1 MKGLGRAMKSAGQR
15 VIVLGLDG
23 ATFDILLPLVKENKL
38 PHLAWVLEEGVWGEL
53 RSTMPPY
60 SAQAWA
66 SMATG
71 VNQGKHGIVDFWR
84 VSKEGVRRGVV
95 DSTLIRSDTL
105 WGILSRH
112 GKRVGVVN
120 VPLTYP
126 PLEVKGYMVSGFMT
140 PRGKMDYTYPPH
152 LREEILEAT
161 GEYDPDPY
169 DPISPSKR
177 LLEEYLYWMRR
188 KEQANRFLLSR
199 YPLDFFISVVQA
211 LDQIQHFFWSVFDD
225 HHPSHDP
232 GQAKRYQGM
241 IEECYRLVDEVV
253 GQRLRLLDEKTSLF
267 IISDHGFGPA
277 HKWFQVNKFLA
288 ELGLLVLKREPAV
301 KYLMRRVGLTPQN
314 IRNVVHRGDVFGFR
328 RKTGRWLRM
337 ELSKRLESA
346 LALPIDWEKTAAY
359 SGSPTSEGIYIN
371 LKGRDS
377 EGIVEPGREYE
388 RVRDL
393 IMDEL
398 LKLKDP
404 KTSEPVVDK
413 VYRKEE
419 IYSGPYLPLLPDI
432 VLSTGSLPYM
442 PRDDLS
448 ASKVVERI
456 PARGYVEGR
465 HTLPGIFMAMGLII
479 GKGTITGAKIVDV
492 APTILY
498 AMGLPVPRHMDGKVL
513 EDIFCEEY
521 RESRP
526 IRYEG
531 RKSSLP
537 EREAPS
543 VYTDEETRDIE
554 ERLRGLGYWG

>member
-1 MKGLGRAMKSAGQR
+1 MKDAAQR

-23 ATFDILLPLVKENKL
+23 ASFDILLPLIKENKL
-38 PHLAWVLEEGVWGEL
+38 PHLAWVMKEGVWGEL
-53 RSTMPPY
+53 RSTIPPY

-84 VSKEGVRRGVV
+84 VSKGNVRHGVV
-95 DSTLIRSDTL
+95 DSTLIRSDAL

-140 PRGKMDYTYPPH
+140 PRGKTDYTYPPD

-188 KEQANRFLLSR
+188 KEEANRFLLSR
-199 YPLDFFISVVQA
+199 YPGDFFISVVQA
-211 LDQIQHFFWSVFDD
+211 LDQIQHFFWSVLDE
-225 HHPSHDP
+225 HHPFHDP
-232 GQAKRYQGM
+232 SQAKRYQGM
-241 IEECYRLVDEVV
+241 IEECYRLVDDVV
-253 GQRLRLLDEKTSLF
+253 GQRLGLLDEKTSLF

-277 HKWFQVNKFLA
+277 HKWFQVNKFLS
-288 ELGLLVLKREPAV
+288 ELGLLVLKKEPPL
-301 KYLMRRVGLTPQN
+301 KYLIRRVGLTPQN
-314 IRNVVHRGDVFGFR
+314 MRSMVHRSDVFGLR
-328 RKTGRWLRM
+328 RRIGRWLRM
-337 ELSKRLESA
+337 GLSKRMETT
-346 LALPIDWEKTAAY
+346 LALPINWEKTAAY

-398 LKLKDP
+398 LRFKDP
-404 KTSEPVVDK
+404 ETSEPVVDK

-419 IYSGPYLPLLPDI
+419 IYGGPYLLLLPDI
-432 VLSTGSLPYM
+432 VFSTGSSPYM
-442 PRDDLS
+442 PRDDVS
-448 ASKVVERI
+448 ATKVVERI
-456 PARGYVEGR
+456 PPRGYVEGR
-465 HTLPGIFMAMGLII
+465 HTLPGIFMAIGSTI
-479 GKGTITGAKIVDV
+479 GKGTITGAKIVDI

-498 AMGLPVPRHMDGKVL
+498 AMGLPVPRDMDGKVL
-513 EDIFCEEY
+513 EDSFCEEY
-521 RESRP
+521 GGARP
-526 IRYEG
+526 IRYED
-531 RKSSLP
+531 RESTLR
-537 EREAPS
+537 EREEAS
-543 VYTDEETRDIE
+543 VYTDEETREIE

>member
-1 MKGLGRAMKSAGQR
+1 MKNADQR

-23 ATFDILLPLVKENKL
+23 ATFDILLPLVREKKL
-38 PHLAWVLEEGVWGEL
+38 PHLARVMKEGVWGEL
-53 RSTMPPY
+53 RSTIPPY

-84 VSKEGVRRGVV
+84 VSRGNVRRGVV

-112 GKRVGVVN
+112 GRRVGVVN

-126 PLEVKGYMVSGFMT
+126 PLEVNGYMISGFMT

-152 LREEILEAT
+152 LREEILEAV

-188 KEQANRFLLSR
+188 REQANRFLLSR
-199 YPLDFFISVVQA
+199 YPGDFFISVVQA
-211 LDQIQHFFWSVFDD
+211 LDQIQHFFWSVLDD
-225 HHPSHDP
+225 HHPLHDP
-232 GQAKRYQGM
+232 GQAERYQGM
-241 IEECYRLVDEVV
+241 MEECYRLVDDVV
-253 GQRLRLLDEKTSLF
+253 GQRLGLLDEKTSLF

-288 ELGLLVLKREPAV
+288 ELGLLAFKKEPSLKG
-301 KYLMRRVGLTPQN
+301 LMRRVGLTPQK
-314 IRNVVHRGDVFGFR
+314 IRNMVHRGDSFGLR
-328 RKTGRWLRM
+328 RRTGRWLRM
-337 ELSKRLESA
+337 GLSKRLETA
-346 LALPIDWEKTAAY
+346 LVRPIDWQKTAAY

-371 LKGRDS
+371 LQERDG

-388 RVRDL
+388 KVRDL
-393 IMDEL
+393 IIDEL
-398 LKLKDP
+398 LRFKDP
-404 KTSEPVVDK
+404 ETGEPVVDE

-442 PRDDLS
+442 PRDDVS
-448 ASKVVERI
+448 ATKVVEGI

-465 HTLPGIFMAMGLII
+465 HTLPGIFMAVGPIL
-479 GKGTITGAKIVDV
+479 GRGTIAEAKIVDV

-498 AMGLPVPRHMDGKVL
+498 AMGLPVPRDMDGKVL
-513 EDIFCEEY
+513 EDIFTEEY
-521 RESRP
+521 RWSRP
-526 IRYEG
+526 VRYEDRG
-531 RKSSLP
+531 SPLA
-537 EREAPS
+537 ERETPS
-543 VYTDEETRDIE
+543 AYTDEEARDVE

>member
-1 MKGLGRAMKSAGQR
+1 MKSAEQR

-23 ATFDILLPLVKENKL
+23 ATFDILLPRVKENKL
-38 PHLAWVLEEGVWGEL
+38 PHLARIMKEGVWGEL
-53 RSTMPPY
+53 RSTIPPY

-66 SMATG
+66 SLATG

-84 VSKEGVRRGVV
+84 VSKGNVRRGVV

-126 PLEVKGYMVSGFMT
+126 PLEVNGYMVSGFLT
-140 PRGKMDYTYPPH
+140 PRGKRDYTYPPD
-152 LREEILEAT
+152 LRGEIVEAT

-169 DPISPSKR
+169 DPISPSER

-188 KEQANRFLLSR
+188 KEEANRFLLSR
-199 YPLDFFISVVQA
+199 YPGDFFISVVQA
-211 LDQIQHFFWSVFDD
+211 LDQIQHFFWSVLDD
-225 HHPSHDP
+225 HHPLHNPD
-232 GQAKRYQGM
+232 QAKRYQGM
-241 IEECYRLVDEVV
+241 IEECYRLVDDVV
-253 GQRLRLLDEKTSLF
+253 GQRLGLLDEKTSLF

-277 HKWFQVNKFLA
+277 HKWFQVNKFLV
-288 ELGLLVLKREPAV
+288 ELGLLVFRREPPL
-301 KYLMRRVGLTPQN
+301 KGLIRRVGLTPQN
-314 IRNVVHRGDVFGFR
+314 IRNMVHRSDSFGLR
-328 RKTGRWLRM
+328 RRTGRWLRIG
-337 ELSKRLESA
+337 LSKRLETV

-377 EGIVEPGREYE
+377 EGIVEPGRYE

-393 IMDEL
+393 IIDEL
-398 LKLKDP
+398 LRFKDP
-404 KTSEPVVDK
+404 ETGEPVVDK
-413 VYRKEE
+413 AYRKEE

-442 PRDDLS
+442 PRDDVS
-448 ASKVVERI
+448 ATKVVERI
-456 PARGYVEGR
+456 PVRGYVEGR
-465 HTLPGIFMAMGLII
+465 HTLPGIFMAVGPII
-479 GKGTITGAKIVDV
+479 GRGTIAGAKIVDV

-498 AMGLPVPRHMDGKVL
+498 AMGLPVPRDMDGRVL

-521 RESRP
+521 RGSRP
-526 IRYEG
+526 IRYEDRG
-531 RKSSLP
+531 GLLP
-537 EREAPS
+537 EREVA
-543 VYTDEETRDIE
+543 YTDEETRSIE

>member
-1 MKGLGRAMKSAGQR
+1 MKNAEQR

-23 ATFDILLPLVKENKL
+23 ATFDVLLPLVKENKL
-38 PHLAWVLEEGVWGEL
+38 PHLELVLKEGVWGEL
-53 RSTMPPY
+53 GSTIPPY

-71 VNQGKHGIVDFWR
+71 VNQGKHRIVDFWR
-84 VSKEGVRRGVV
+84 VSKGGVRRSVV

-140 PRGKMDYTYPPH
+140 PRGKMDYTYPAD

-177 LLEEYLYWMRR
+177 LLEEYLYWMGR
-188 KEQANRFLLSR
+188 KEEANRFLLSR
-199 YPLDFFISVVQA
+199 YPWDFFISVVQA
-211 LDQIQHFFWSVFDD
+211 LDQIQHFFWSVLDD
-225 HHPSHDP
+225 HHPLHDS
-232 GQAKRYQGM
+232 GQARRYQGM

-253 GQRLRLLDEKTSLF
+253 GHRLGLVDERTSLF

-288 ELGLLVLKREPAV
+288 ELGLLILRRERPLKKV
-301 KYLMRRVGLTPQN
+301 MRRVGLTPQN
-314 IRNVVHRGDVFGFR
+314 VRKMVHRCDVFGLR
-328 RKTGRWLRM
+328 RRTGRWFRI
-337 ELSKRLESA
+337 ELSKRLETT

-377 EGIVEPGREYE
+377 EGIVEPGREHE
-388 RVRDL
+388 KVRDL
-393 IMDEL
+393 IIDEL
-398 LKLKDP
+398 LKFKDP
-404 KTSEPVVDK
+404 ETGEPVVDRA
-413 VYRKEE
+413 YRKEE

-448 ASKVVERI
+448 ATKVVERI
-456 PARGYVEGR
+456 PTRGYVEGR
-465 HTLPGIFMAMGLII
+465 HTHSGIFMAVGPII
-479 GKGTITGAKIVDV
+479 GKGTISGAEIVDV

-498 AMGLPVPRHMDGKVL
+498 AMGLPVPRDMDGKVL
-513 EDIFCEEY
+513 EDIFCKEY
-521 RESRP
+521 KGSRP
-526 IRYEG
+526 VRYEG
-531 RKSSLP
+531 GESPLR

-543 VYTDEETRDIE
+543 VYTDEETREIE